1 MGHLLNFLLICFY
14 MQCHQRK
21 WCQPGM
27 FSKSHFI
34 ISCLFMKLRVWLWCD
49 HHTSFPVLPGE
60 RLRINLFFFSLVGL
74 AWVRDP
80 TQAIAVTSAPA
91 VTMRD
96 PQPTVYHKG
105 TPSILFWWWWNLF
118 QTLIRSP
125 GTPEEVHFWYLVHSY
140 KGVFGLGG
148 H

>member
-80 TQAIAVTSAPA
+80 TQAIAVTWTTTVTTASSLICWPIREHHKILINSPA
-91 VTMRD
+91 MERIMSLLSLYIEILK
-96 PQPTVYHKG
+96 PNG
-105 TPSILFWWWWNLF
+105 TI
-118 QTLIRSP
+118 
-125 GTPEEVHFWYLVHSY
+125 
-140 KGVFGLGG
+140 FGNMTFGKLLS
-148 H
+148 